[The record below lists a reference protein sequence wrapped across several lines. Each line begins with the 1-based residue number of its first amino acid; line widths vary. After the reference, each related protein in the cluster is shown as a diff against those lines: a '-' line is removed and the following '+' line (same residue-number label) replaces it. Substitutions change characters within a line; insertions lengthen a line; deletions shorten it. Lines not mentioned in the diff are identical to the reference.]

1 MSHALKR
8 PLAPSTISSLN
19 ASLGVLDQKTFES
32 LSQKIYQQA
41 GIVLPYNEK
50 NIALFNN
57 RLSSLMRDFGLKT
70 YQELNEAMRLP
81 SEKLKNAFIS
91 SLTTNKTHFFREE
104 AHFDFLKAKIFPL
117 IKSKPELRI
126 WSSACSLGSE
136 AYTVALMAEEIMT
149 AMEKIRLKILAT
161 DIDLEVLAR
170 AVSAKYSKMELE
182 GLPPHYVTKYFE
194 QVGHHYKLKSE
205 TASRVHFSEFNLMDY
220 QYRFQKKFDVIFC
233 RNVLIYFDQN
243 TTDRVVDLLV
253 SNLELKGHLII
264 GHSESGVIRHPS
276 IVPFGNS
283 IFQKVKP

>member
-1 MSHALKR
+1 MSQALKR
-8 PLAPSTISSLN
+8 PFTPTTLSSLN
-19 ASLGVLDQKTFES
+19 ASLGLLDQKTFES

-57 RLSSLMRDFGLKT
+57 RLSGLMREFGMKT

-104 AHFDFLKAKIFPL
+104 AHFDFLKSHIFPL

-161 DIDLEVLAR
+161 DIDQKVLAR

-182 GLPPHYVTKYFE
+182 GLPSHYVAKYFE

-205 TASRVHFSEFNLMDY
+205 TANRVHFSEFNLMDY
-220 QYRFQKKFDVIFC
+220 QYRFQKKFDAIFC

-253 SNLELKGHLII
+253 SNLELKGYLII

-276 IVPFGNS
+276 IVALGNS